1 MVLGGSSDQGNP
13 TNINL
18 LHSFGNRNIDLGDGI
33 FERVE
38 VADNVVN
45 FIDVL
50 FGEIFLIGGKVA
62 SENPGMDLFNNQGP
76 LIQDDLGNSPRDG
89 GS

>member
-1 MVLGGSSDQGNP
+1 MVLGRGPDQRNP
-13 TNINL
+13 TDVNL
-18 LHSFGNRNIDLGDGI
+18 LHSFGDRNIDLGDGVL
-33 FERVE
+33 ERIQ

-50 FGEIFLIGGKVA
+50 FGKVFFIGGKVA
-62 SENPGMDLFNNQGP
+62 SENTGMDLFNNQGGLMLDGLDNLQP
-76 LIQDDLGNSPRDG
+76 DG